1 MKEVAVYNLAAHHG
15 KRDVEADEADN
26 EPKAESSPQ
35 VADAHPAHNHGHGH
49 GHKHLHRHAQRDKV
63 FATINGKVVS
73 WENNWFGPPPAAQ
86 PPTTPPAAKPAAG
99 AALKADNPDKS
110 AGSDKP
116 KAQLE
121 SQSESKPKS
130 ESDRKHKGKPAAS
143 GSDWDRVAYYNA
155 EKQIAENMIFMG
167 NYGGSGSGV
176 FDT

>member
-1 MKEVAVYNLAAHHG
+1 MKEVAVYNLAAPHG

-26 EPKAESSPQ
+26 EPEAESSPQ
-35 VADAHPAHNHGHGH
+35 VANAHPAHNHGH

-63 FATINGKVVS
+63 FATIDGKVVS
-73 WENNWFGPPPAAQ
+73 WENNWFGPPPATSQ
-86 PPTTPPAAKPAAG
+86 PPATPPVAKPAGG

-116 KAQLE
+116 KVQLE
-121 SQSESKPKS
+121 SQSESKSKS
-130 ESDRKHKGKPAAS
+130 ESDKKHKGKPAAS

-155 EKQIAENMIFMG
+155 DKQIAENMIFMG